1 LSTRGR
7 SSYTHPDIEVVG
19 IDISQTMI
27 YYARAQARVQGL
39 HNASFRVMDATQPL
53 DFPDESFDL
62 VNARPIGFFPK
73 GVWPKLMQECMRI
86 LRHGGTIRLTESEW
100 GFTNGP
106 ATEKIQGMFYK
117 ALLAGGRSFTQDGR
131 RHGITMMLGGF
142 LRDAGCINI
151 GQMAHVIDFS
161 AGTEFHDPI
170 YNDWKV
176 VNKLS
181 QPFFISMGVTTQEE
195 VDEAY
200 NQMLVEMMQDDFR
213 GIMYLL
219 TAWGEKP

>member
-1 LSTRGR
+1 
-7 SSYTHPDIEVVG
+7 
-19 IDISQTMI
+19 
-27 YYARAQARVQGL
+27 
-39 HNASFRVMDATQPL
+39 
-53 DFPDESFDL
+53 
-62 VNARPIGFFPK
+62 
-73 GVWPKLMQECMRI
+73 
-86 LRHGGTIRLTESEW
+86 
-100 GFTNGP
+100 
-106 ATEKIQGMFYK
+106 
-117 ALLAGGRSFTQDGR
+117 
-131 RHGITMMLGGF
+131 MMLGGF

-151 GQMAHVIDFS
+151 GQKAHVIDFS
-161 AGTEFHDPI
+161 AGTEFHDAI

-200 NQMLVEMMQDDFR
+200 NQMLIEMMQDDFR